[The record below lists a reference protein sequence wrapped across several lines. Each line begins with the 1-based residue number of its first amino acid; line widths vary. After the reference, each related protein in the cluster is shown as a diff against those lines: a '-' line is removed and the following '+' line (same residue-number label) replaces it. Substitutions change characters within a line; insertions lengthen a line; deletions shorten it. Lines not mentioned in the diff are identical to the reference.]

1 MAIASRSEH
10 ETDWL
15 AGVRGAFAMACD
27 ASPAAVHEWYLRL
40 CGRPVRLRAV
50 GRELTDQLTRCFET
64 LQDATIAGARASAV
78 AVDLSIHAWD
88 RAATNVGCPG
98 IPHAPDTTDV
108 LGSGLVSQFRQGR
121 LLRYDRAAMVKCFD
135 RADKELFVCVADARR
150 TDLADRCKPFPHFLA
165 TWCHDRGVEVLHAGL
180 VSRRGRGVLLGGGP
194 GSGKSTCAVVA
205 ALAGFDFLGDDCV
218 GTEITPTECRGH
230 ACYNAVR
237 VDDGNLQR
245 LPVLRSHCYAPTS
258 PRDRK
263 KSLVYMSDVIP
274 GRTVAST
281 TIVAI
286 AVPRIVGSGPSRL
299 VPAGKGATLRKLA
312 PSTLL
317 RGLGSRADGL
327 AHIAELVR
335 RLPCYELELGAVVDD
350 VPRCLDALLASVG
363 P

>member
-10 ETDWL
+10 EMDWL
-15 AGVRGAFAMACD
+15 AGVRGAFAMARE
-27 ASPAAVHEWYLRL
+27 ASPSEVHESYLRL

-50 GRELTDQLTRCFET
+50 GRELAEQLTRCFKT
-64 LQDATIAGARASAV
+64 LQDPTIAGAPA

-88 RAATNVGCPG
+88 RAATGVGCPG

-108 LGSGLVSQFRQGR
+108 LGSGLVSQFRQGG
-121 LLRYDRAAMVKCFD
+121 LLRYDRASMVKCFD
-135 RADKELFVCVADARR
+135 RASNELFVCVEDARR

-180 VSRRGRGVLLGGGP
+180 VSRRGRGVLLGGGS
-194 GSGKSTCAVVA
+194 GSGKSTCAVVS

-218 GTEITPTECRGH
+218 GTEVTPTACRGH

-245 LPVLRSHCYAPTS
+245 LPALQRHGYPPTS
-258 PRDRK
+258 PRDKK

-299 VPAGKGATLRKLA
+299 VPASKGATLRKLA

-317 RGLGSRADGL
+317 RGLGSRAEGL

-335 RLPCYELELGAVVDD
+335 RLPCYELELGAVLDD
-350 VPRCLDALLASVG
+350 VPGCLDALLASVA